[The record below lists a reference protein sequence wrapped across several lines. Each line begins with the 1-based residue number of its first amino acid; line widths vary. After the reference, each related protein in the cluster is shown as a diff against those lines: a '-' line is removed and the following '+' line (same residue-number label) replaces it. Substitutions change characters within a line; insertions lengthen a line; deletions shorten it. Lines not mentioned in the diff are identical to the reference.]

1 MKACSARGTRT
12 IISWAQI
19 RNQNNGGIFKVGP
32 QPLRLAGTDGILNTN
47 DDALQPIET
56 IDFPGPDQILGN
68 GDDVIKIL
76 TDFTREIAIVDLSP
90 DLRQVTA
97 TITYQVN
104 RRRVVYSLTVLISSF
119 A

>member
-1 MKACSARGTRT
+1 
-12 IISWAQI
+12 
-19 RNQNNGGIFKVGP
+19 
-32 QPLRLAGTDGILNTN
+32 
-47 DDALQPIET
+47 
-56 IDFPGPDQILGN
+56 
-68 GDDVIKIL
+68 L

-104 RRRVVYSLTVLISSF
+104 GQTRSYSLTVLISSF